1 MRRARGRLKI
11 EIVGGGP
18 AGLYF
23 ALLMKRMDPAHL
35 ITVHERNR
43 PDDTFGWGVVFSD
56 ETLSGFAEADPES
69 HRAITSQFAY
79 WTDIDIF
86 FRGER
91 IRSTGHG
98 FCGIARRAFLGILQR
113 RAEELGVLLRFET
126 EIDPARLPDADL
138 VLAAD
143 GANSRVRDHRADRFR
158 PTVDWRRCKFTWL
171 GTDRRLDAFTFV
183 FRENEHGLFQVHAY
197 PFDAKTS
204 TFIVECREE
213 VWRAAG
219 LDRADEAQTV
229 AYLEALFREDL
240 RGHRL
245 LTNRSVWR
253 SFPTVKNAT
262 WRDGNVALIGDAAHT
277 AHFSIGSGTKLAMED
292 AIALADAFRRTGD
305 VPAALE
311 AYEAERLPVVG
322 RFQSAAQTSLEWFEN
337 AARHARAHDPLA
349 FAFSLMSR
357 SKRITYDNLRTR
369 DPELVRRVTEEFA
382 AANPHRDANVPAPAY
397 APAVATAART
407 EAAPPLFQPFRLREL
422 TLANR
427 LVVSPMCQYSCD
439 DGTPND
445 WHLVHLGGRAIGGA
459 GLVMAE
465 ATHVARDARISPGC
479 AGIYADAHVAGW
491 KRVVDFAH
499 AHSRT
504 RVGLQLAHAG
514 RKSSCGLPWLDEGP
528 LAEGGWPT
536 LAPSALPY
544 APDWPVPRAMDRADM
559 DRVTA
564 EFVRAAGRAH
574 EAGFDLLE
582 LHFAHGYL
590 LGTFLS
596 PLANVRTDEYGG
608 SIGNRL
614 RYPLEVFHAVR
625 AEWPA
630 AKPISVR
637 LSASDW
643 HERGM
648 DGADRIAIG
657 RALKAAGCDVID
669 VSAGQTVSDQQPVY
683 GRMFQVPFSDE
694 IRNEAGIATM
704 AVGNIQDADQ
714 CNTILAA
721 GRADLCVLARP
732 HLADPYFMLHAA
744 ARYGV
749 DEQYWPPQY
758 WAVRPRR

>member
-1 MRRARGRLKI
+1 VRI

-23 ALLMKRMDPAHL
+23 AVLMKRLDPAHR

-43 PDDTFGWGVVFSD
+43 ADDTFGWGVVFSD
-56 ETLSGFAEADPES
+56 ETLGGFAEADPES
-69 HRAITSQFAY
+69 HRTITSRFAY
-79 WTDIDIF
+79 WTDIDVF

-98 FCGIARRAFLGILQR
+98 FCGIARREFLRILHD
-113 RAEELGVLLRFET
+113 RASSLGVDLRFEA
-126 EIDPARLPDADL
+126 EVDPARLPDADL

-197 PFDAKTS
+197 PFDERTS

-219 LDRADEAQTV
+219 LDRASEAQTV

-240 RGHRL
+240 QGHRL
-245 LTNRSVWR
+245 LTNRSIWR
-253 SFPTVKNAT
+253 TFPTVKNAT
-262 WRDGNVALIGDAAHT
+262 WRDGNVVLVGDAAHT

-292 AIALADAFRRTGD
+292 AIALRDAFARHGGD
-305 VPAALE
+305 VPAALA
-311 AYEAERLPVVG
+311 AYEAERMPVVG

-337 AARHARAHDPLA
+337 APRHARAQDPLT
-349 FAFSLMSR
+349 FAFSLMTR

-369 DPELVRRVTEEFA
+369 DPELVRRVTEQFA
-382 AANPHRDANVPAPAY
+382 AASAGVEGPPYPAY
-397 APAVATAART
+397 APAITRAART
-407 EAAPPLFQPFRLREL
+407 EAAPPLFQPFRLRDL
-422 TLANR
+422 VLANR
-427 LVVSPMCQYSCD
+427 LVVSPMCQYSCE

-491 KRVVDFAH
+491 RRVVDFAH
-499 AHSRT
+499 AHSRA
-504 RVGLQLAHAG
+504 RVGLQIAHAG
-514 RKSSCGLPWLDEGP
+514 RKGSCGLPWLDEGP
-528 LAEGGWPT
+528 LQEGAWPT
-536 LAPSALPY
+536 IAPSALPY
-544 APDWPVPRAMDRADM
+544 APDWPVPRAMDRAEM
-559 DRVTA
+559 DRVTS

-582 LHFAHGYL
+582 LHAAHGYL

-608 SIGNRL
+608 SLENRL
-614 RYPLEVFHAVR
+614 RYPLEVLRAVR

-630 AKPISVR
+630 EKPLSVR
-637 LSASDW
+637 VSATDW
-643 HERGM
+643 REGGL
-648 DGADRIAIG
+648 DGPDRVAIA
-657 RALKAAGCDVID
+657 RAFKAAGCDVID

-683 GRMFQVPFSDE
+683 GRMYQVPFSDE
-694 IRNEAGIATM
+694 IRNEAGIPTM
-704 AVGNIQDADQ
+704 TVGNIQDADQ

-744 ARYGV
+744 ARYGF

-758 WAVRPRR
+758 WAARPRR

>member
-1 MRRARGRLKI
+1 LKI
-11 EIVGGGP
+11 EVVGGGP

-23 ALLMKRMDPAHL
+23 AVLMKRLDPAHR

-43 PDDTFGWGVVFSD
+43 AEDTFGWGVVFSD

-69 HRAITSQFAY
+69 HRAITSRFAY
-79 WTDIDIF
+79 WTDIDVF

-98 FCGIARRAFLGILQR
+98 FCGIARREFLRILQE
-113 RAEELGVLLRFET
+113 RAGALGVDLRFEA

-158 PTVDWRRCKFTWL
+158 PRVDWRRCKFTWL
-171 GTDRRLDAFTFV
+171 GTDRRLDAFTFI
-183 FRENEHGLFQVHAY
+183 FRDSPHGLFQVHAY
-197 PFDAKTS
+197 PFDERTS

-213 VWRAAG
+213 AWRAAG
-219 LDRADEAQTV
+219 LEGASEADTV

-240 RGHRL
+240 AGHRL
-245 LTNRSVWR
+245 LTNRSIWR
-253 SFPTVKNAT
+253 TFPTVRNAT
-262 WRDGNVALIGDAAHT
+262 WRDGNVVLVGDAAHT

-292 AIALADAFRRTGD
+292 AIALRDAFRRHRDD
-305 VPAALE
+305 VPAALA
-311 AYEAERLPVVG
+311 AYEAERMPVVG

-337 AARHARAHDPLA
+337 AGRHARALDPLT
-349 FAFSLMSR
+349 FAFSLMTR
-357 SKRITYDNLRTR
+357 SKRITYDNLATR
-369 DPELVRRVTEEFA
+369 DPELVRRVSEHFA
-382 AANPHRDANVPAPAY
+382 ASNEHREAAAPTPLY
-397 APAVATAART
+397 APSVAPPARDQV
-407 EAAPPLFQPFRLREL
+407 APPLFQPFRLRDL
-422 TLANR
+422 ALANR
-427 LVVSPMCQYSCD
+427 LVVSPMCQYSCE
-439 DGTPND
+439 DGAPND
-445 WHLVHLGGRAIGGA
+445 WHLVHLGGRAVGGA

-479 AGIYADAHVAGW
+479 AGIYSDAHVAGW

-499 AHSRT
+499 AHT
-504 RVGLQLAHAG
+504 RAAVGLQVAHAG
-514 RKSSCGLPWLDEGP
+514 RKGSCGLPWLDEGP
-528 LAEGGWPT
+528 LAEGAWPT
-536 LAPSALPY
+536 IAPSALPY

-590 LGTFLS
+590 LATFLS

-608 SIGNRL
+608 TIENRL
-614 RYPLEVFHAVR
+614 RFPLEVLRAVR

-630 AKPISVR
+630 EKPLSVR
-637 LSASDW
+637 ISATDW
-643 HERGM
+643 REGGL
-648 DGADRIAIG
+648 DSADRVAAA
-657 RALKAAGCDVID
+657 RAFKAAGCDVID
-669 VSAGQTVSDQQPVY
+669 VSAGQTVSDQAPVY
-683 GRMFQVPFSDE
+683 GRMYQVPFSEE
-694 IRNEAGIATM
+694 IRNEAGIPTM
-704 AVGNIQDADQ
+704 TVGNIQDADQ

-758 WAVRPRR
+758 WAARPLR

>member
-1 MRRARGRLKI
+1 MKI

-23 ALLMKRMDPAHL
+23 AVLMKRLDPGHR

-69 HRAITSQFAY
+69 HRAITSRFAY
-79 WTDIDIF
+79 WTDIDVF

-98 FCGIARRAFLGILQR
+98 FCGIARREFLRILQE
-113 RAEELGVLLRFET
+113 RAASLGVELRFET
-126 EIDPARLPDADL
+126 EVDPARLPDADL

-143 GANSRVRDHRADRFR
+143 GVSSRVRDHRAARFR
-158 PTVDWRRCKFTWL
+158 PSVDWRRCKFTWL
-171 GTDRRLDAFTFV
+171 GTDRRLEAFTFI
-183 FRENEHGLFQVHAY
+183 FRDSPHGLFQVHAY
-197 PFDAKTS
+197 PFDERTS

-213 VWRAAG
+213 TWRAAG
-219 LDRADEAQTV
+219 LEGASEAQTV
-229 AYLEALFREDL
+229 AYLEDLFREDL
-240 RGHRL
+240 QGHRL
-245 LTNRSVWR
+245 LTNRSIWR
-253 SFPTVKNAT
+253 TFPTVKNAT
-262 WRDGNVALIGDAAHT
+262 WHDGNVVLVGDAAHT

-292 AIALADAFRRTGD
+292 AIALRDAFARHGDD
-305 VPAALE
+305 VPAALA
-311 AYEAERLPVVG
+311 AYENERMPVVG

-337 AARHARAHDPLA
+337 AGRHARALDPLT
-349 FAFSLMSR
+349 FAFSLMTR
-357 SKRITYDNLRTR
+357 SKRITYDNLGTR
-369 DPELVRRVTEEFA
+369 DPELVRRVTEQFA
-382 AANPHRDANVPAPAY
+382 AASPPDARPSPAY
-397 APAVATAART
+397 APAVATAPRT
-407 EAAPPLFQPFRLREL
+407 EAAPPRFQPFRLRGL
-422 TLANR
+422 ALANR
-427 LVVSPMCQYSCD
+427 LVVSPMCQYSCE
-439 DGTPND
+439 DGAPND
-445 WHLVHLGGRAIGGA
+445 WHLVHLGGRAVGGA

-465 ATHVARDARISPGC
+465 APHVARDARISPGC
-479 AGIYADAHVAGW
+479 AGIYSDAHVAGW
-491 KRVVDFAH
+491 RRVVDFAH
-499 AHSRT
+499 AHT
-504 RVGLQLAHAG
+504 RAAIGLQIAHAG
-514 RKSSCGLPWLDEGP
+514 RKSSTAVPW
-528 LAEGGWPT
+528 EGGAPLLDGGGPT
-536 LAPSALPY
+536 IAPSALPY
-544 APDWPVPRAMDRADM
+544 APGWPVPRAMDRADM

-590 LGTFLS
+590 LATFLS

-608 SIGNRL
+608 SVENRL
-614 RYPLEVFHAVR
+614 RYPLEVLRAVR

-630 AKPISVR
+630 EKPLSVR
-637 LSASDW
+637 ISATDW
-643 HERGM
+643 REGGL
-648 DGADRIAIG
+648 DSADRVAIA
-657 RALKAAGCDVID
+657 RAFKAAGCDVID
-669 VSAGQTVSDQQPVY
+669 VSAGQTVSDQAPVY

-694 IRNEAGIATM
+694 IRNEVGIPTM
-704 AVGNIQDADQ
+704 TVGNIQDADQ

-732 HLADPYFMLHAA
+732 HLADPYLMLHAA